1 MPALTASAACWIAAT
16 ELAPPM
22 CTVVANAISN
32 LQLAGVYEDYRSVM
46 PEEDAKV
53 LLEVLPVSWIPVG
66 HLTAHYRAVDKLSLS
81 RAQFEQ
87 IGRRNAQRIAETFM
101 GLIVKQVRSL
111 GVDTLKQAALKL
123 GSVHDRMWRGGGC
136 AVIELGPKDLAFE
149 FHGCPFA
156 HIRSFRAG
164 YETYGQALAEAFC
177 KVAYVKHVRPQMAQA
192 NALSLSLNW
201 V

>member
-1 MPALTASAACWIAAT
+1 MITHVRGTI
-16 ELAPPM
+16 
-22 CTVVANAISN
+22 VANAISN
-32 LQLAGVYEDYRSVM
+32 LQLAGVYDDYRSAL

-53 LLEVLPVSWIPVG
+53 LFEALPVSWIPVA
-66 HLTAHYRAVDKLSLS
+66 HLLAHYHAVDKLSLS
-81 RAQFEQ
+81 RAQFEE

-111 GVDTLKQAALKL
+111 GVDTLKQAALKI

-156 HIRSFRAG
+156 HIRAFRAG
-164 YETYGQALAEAFC
+164 YESYGQALAEAFC
-177 KVAYVKHVRPQMAQA
+177 KVAYVKQVRPQLAQT
-192 NALSLSLNW
+192 NALSLNLNW